1 MFYQRHMSSAF
12 HSLSHRYSLPSDEM
26 WSQREE
32 KKSGGGGKSNIAWMF
47 KRGDGGEGIMET
59 KVLRNA
65 VNVATAN
72 IYGGIIRC
80 RSTGRYVLVQGR
92 SSGKWSFPKGHKN
105 SAEESPMDCVSR
117 EVGEETGCDIL
128 PAASK
133 AVPLHVGYYY
143 LFEVDEE
150 FELKPRD
157 VNEVGSFGWFSVEE
171 MGRLSLNV
179 DANKY
184 YREWL
189 RKGGGGELAGGRET
203 DGVAYTTRLTKIKKY

>member
-1 MFYQRHMSSAF
+1 MLYNRQVSSPF

-26 WSQREE
+26 WSQKVD
-32 KKSGGGGKSNIAWMF
+32 KKNGCGGSIRGGNWLMK
-47 KRGDGGEGIMET
+47 GVQET

-80 RSTGRYVLVQGR
+80 RSTSRYVLVQGR

-105 SAEESPMDCVSR
+105 SAGESPMDCVSR
-117 EVGEETGCDIL
+117 EVGEEIGRDVL
-128 PAASK
+128 PSPSK

-157 VNEVGSFGWFSVEE
+157 VNEVGSCGWFSVED
-171 MGRLSLNV
+171 MAKLSLNV

-189 RKGGGGELAGGRET
+189 CKNGGS
-203 DGVAYTTRLTKIKKY
+203 DVAYTTRLTKIKRG

>member
-1 MFYQRHMSSAF
+1 MFYNRQVSSPF

-26 WSQREE
+26 WSQKEE
-32 KKSGGGGKSNIAWMF
+32 KKSGGVGGVRSSNWLT
-47 KRGDGGEGIMET
+47 KGVQET

-80 RSTGRYVLVQGR
+80 RSTSRYVLVQGR

-117 EVGEETGCDIL
+117 EVGEEIGRDVL
-128 PAASK
+128 PSPSK

-157 VNEVGSFGWFSVEE
+157 VNEVGSCGWFSVEE
-171 MGRLSLNV
+171 MAKLSLNV

-189 RKGGGGELAGGRET
+189 CKSGG
-203 DGVAYTTRLTKIKKY
+203 DIMYTTRLTKIKRG

>member
-26 WSQREE
+26 WTQKEE
-32 KKSGGGGKSNIAWMF
+32 KGGRRVGGGLQWMS
-47 KRGDGGEGIMET
+47 KKEDGLDSGGIMET

-117 EVGEETGCDIL
+117 EVGEETGCDVL

-157 VNEVGSFGWFSVEE
+157 VNEVGSCGWFSVEE
-171 MGRLSLNV
+171 MSRLSLNV

-189 RKGGGGELAGGRET
+189 RKGCSGGD
-203 DGVAYTTRLTKIKKY
+203 DGVAYTTRLTKIKKC

>member
-1 MFYQRHMSSAF
+1 MFYNRQVSSPF
-12 HSLSHRYSLPSDEM
+12 HSLSHRYSLPSDDM
-26 WSQREE
+26 WSQKEE
-32 KKSGGGGKSNIAWMF
+32 KRSGGTRSSQWLTKGVQ
-47 KRGDGGEGIMET
+47 ET
-59 KVLRNA
+59 KVLKNA

-80 RSTGRYVLVQGR
+80 RSSGRYVLVQGR

-105 SAEESPMDCVSR
+105 NAEESPMDCVSR
-117 EVGEETGCDIL
+117 EVGEEIGRDVL
-128 PAASK
+128 PSPSK

-143 LFEVDEE
+143 LFEVDDE

-157 VNEVGSFGWFSVEE
+157 VNEVGSCGWFSVEE
-171 MGRLSLNV
+171 MGKLSLNV

-189 RKGGGGELAGGRET
+189 CKSGGG
-203 DGVAYTTRLTKIKKY
+203 DVVYTTRLTKIKRS

>member
-1 MFYQRHMSSAF
+1 
-12 HSLSHRYSLPSDEM
+12 M
-26 WSQREE
+26 WTQKEE
-32 KKSGGGGKSNIAWMF
+32 KKSSGGGKNNVAWMF
-47 KRGDGGEGIMET
+47 KRGDGIGDSGGSGGGGGIMET

-117 EVGEETGCDIL
+117 EVGEETGCDVL

-171 MGRLSLNV
+171 MSRLSLNV

-189 RKGGGGELAGGRET
+189 RKGGSGGDG
-203 DGVAYTTRLTKIKKY
+203 DGVAYTTRLTEIKKC